1 MTEPARNQREPI
13 PYHDRE
19 HGGFVA
25 PSGGRLAAH
34 NSRVLICTPP
44 PSGYDLLA
52 MPGRPNKPL
61 FELLRDSSREAP
73 ARPLPPLKIDAPM
86 SSRTERPER
95 FDPDESPSG
104 RSSGRAQ
111 PRPRAFLPVSQ
122 NAIYIGIAVALV
134 LVVVAYAVGVTVGK
148 SSAAAEYRQRL
159 TGQAQPVPVTDP
171 LGDNRPSGARRG
183 DINPPPA
190 PGSGNKTTER
200 ATTPLQSATPDGR
213 YLSARGNLPSD
224 PREPGLNYLSLAI
237 LGPEDTQ
244 EAIAYLAA
252 NGVESVGI
260 PLLGAVDRKKP
271 AANNL
276 PSYKLVALP
285 GITGAEYSQRQPAR
299 TRLEEAVERLGT
311 AWQKEYRGSS
321 NFAKHAW
328 EKYQP

>member
-1 MTEPARNQREPI
+1 M
-13 PYHDRE
+13 
-19 HGGFVA
+19 
-25 PSGGRLAAH
+25 S
-34 NSRVLICTPP
+34 
-44 PSGYDLLA
+44 
-52 MPGRPNKPL
+52 GRPNKPL
-61 FELLRDSSREAP
+61 FELLRDSSREAS

-86 SSRTERPER
+86 SSRADRADRLDPE
-95 FDPDESPSG
+95 EVSAA
-104 RSSGRAQ
+104 RSSGRGQ
-111 PRPRAFLPVSQ
+111 PRAFLPVSQ
-122 NAIYIGIAVALV
+122 NAIYIGIAAALV

-148 SSAAAEYRQRL
+148 NSAAADYRQRL
-159 TGQAQPVPVTDP
+159 TGQAQPVTDP
-171 LGDNRPSGARRG
+171 LGDNRPSGAGAGAGGRRSEV
-183 DINPPPA
+183 NPPPA
-190 PGSGNKTTER
+190 PGTKTNER
-200 ATTPLQSATPDGR
+200 AATPLQSATPDGR

-252 NGVESVGI
+252 NGVEAVGI

-299 TRLEEAVERLGT
+299 TRLEEAVERLGS